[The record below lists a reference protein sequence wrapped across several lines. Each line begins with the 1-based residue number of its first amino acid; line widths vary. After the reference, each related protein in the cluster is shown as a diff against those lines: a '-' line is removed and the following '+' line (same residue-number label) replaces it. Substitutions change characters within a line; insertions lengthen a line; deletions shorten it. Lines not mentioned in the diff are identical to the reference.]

1 MTLIRLAGIALAG
14 TGALHF
20 ARPQLF
26 EPITK
31 VAFPENT
38 ERWIQRNGATE
49 VALGAALTMQKT
61 RLIGL
66 AGVAAYTLWLG
77 ARALSAHSD

>member
-1 MTLIRLAGIALAG
+1 MALIRLAGIALAG

-26 EPITK
+26 EPMTK
-31 VAFPENT
+31 IAFPENT
-38 ERWIQRNGATE
+38 QQWIQRNGATE
-49 VALGAALTMQKT
+49 LALGLALTSRKT

-66 AGVAAYTLWLG
+66 GGVAAYALWLG
-77 ARALSAHSD
+77 SRTVSASTN